1 MTDKNWNYS
10 AEMISCSKYHIDV
23 LYDLLKSREFFISH
37 SKVPSYTE
45 HKNFVINNPYK
56 AWFIIKDGEE
66 PIGSVYL
73 KYDNSIGINVQN
85 QDIDLISWCLN
96 FIKDNYRPEKSVKT
110 IIPDYFYI
118 NVPFENKKLK
128 SNLNKLQFKAIQTS
142 FRIG

>member
-1 MTDKNWNYS
+1 MLS
-10 AEMISCSKYHIDV
+10 RSRYHIDV

-37 SKVPSYTE
+37 NKVPSYIE

-73 KYDNSIGINVQN
+73 KNDNSIGINVQH

-96 FIKDNYRPEKSVKT
+96 FIKGNYRPEKSVKT

-142 FRIG
+142 FRIE